1 MNISNFKDGPIAFR
15 TIRPADVEHDNCV
28 LVFLHEALGSIGQW
42 RTFPEALCKELGM
55 DGFIYE
61 RQGHGNSSA
70 LNNKRTSNYLHDYA
84 WTELPQIIDRVFPDE
99 KKLILVGHSDGGT
112 IALLY
117 AAKFPKRVHSV
128 ITMAAHVINEQETKE
143 GIYPAIEAFRSGKL
157 DGLKKYHGEKTTDLF
172 FAWADTWLSPEFESW
187 DISQDI
193 SNLELPVLVIQGCN
207 DQYGTE
213 QQLKLIRSSVKG
225 HVNTALLSSC
235 GHHPHLEQPE
245 TTIKEIRKFLEND

>member
-1 MNISNFKDGPIAFR
+1 MDILNLEDRSISFR
-15 TIRPADVEHDNCV
+15 TIRPADLKHEDCV

-70 LNNKRTSNYLHDYA
+70 LNNKRTVNYLHDYA
-84 WTELPQIIDRVFPDE
+84 WIEMPQIIGRVFPTD

-117 AAKFPKRVHSV
+117 AAKYPKQIHAV
-128 ITMAAHVINEQETKE
+128 ITMAAHVVNEPETRE
-143 GIYPAIEAFRSGKL
+143 GIYPAIEAYKSGKL
-157 DGLKKYHGEKTTDLF
+157 DGLKKYHGDKTNDLF
-172 FAWADTWLSPEFESW
+172 QAWTDTWLSPEFEHW
-187 DISQDI
+187 NITQEIS
-193 SNLELPVLVIQGCN
+193 SLNLPVLVMQGQN
-207 DQYGTE
+207 DQYGTK
-213 QQLKLIRSSVKG
+213 QQLDLIQSSLKG
-225 HVNTALLSSC
+225 HVKTILLPSC

-245 TTIKEIRKFLEND
+245 LTIGEIRKFLEQY